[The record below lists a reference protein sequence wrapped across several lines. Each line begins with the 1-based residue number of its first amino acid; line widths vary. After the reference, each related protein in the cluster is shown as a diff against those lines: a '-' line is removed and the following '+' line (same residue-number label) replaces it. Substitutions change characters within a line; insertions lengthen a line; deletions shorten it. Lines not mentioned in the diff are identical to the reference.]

1 MTRKTRKVL
10 HGALGLAVLSM
21 AFAPIRI
28 AADTDEADRVRESVT
43 VFNEIMA
50 APDKAIPNAV
60 LEKAE
65 GIAVFPGT
73 IKGGFIVGAQHG
85 RGILSD
91 RVAGSRAWSAPGF
104 MSVTGGSI
112 GAQIG
117 AQAVDL
123 VLVVINSRGLQKLV
137 SNEFK
142 IGADAGVAAG
152 PVGRDA
158 SVGTDIQMHA
168 EILSYSRSRG
178 LFAGMSLEGTSVRPD
193 DDAARQVYGRKM
205 TARSIVTG
213 KRIAVPESGRHLID
227 VLTKNAPYNESK
239 QTSNAQ

>member
-1 MTRKTRKVL
+1 MARNIL
-10 HGALGLAVLSM
+10 NGAIALALLSLVG
-21 AFAPIRI
+21 APILI
-28 AADTDEADRVRESVT
+28 AADNEEAQRVQESVT

-50 APDKAIPNAV
+50 APDKAIPNSV

-73 IKGGFIVGAQHG
+73 LKGGFIVGAQHG
-85 RGILSD
+85 RGILSA
-91 RVAGSRAWSAPGF
+91 RLEGSRAWSAPAF
-104 MSVTGGSI
+104 MTVTGGSF

-123 VLVVINSRGLQKLV
+123 VLVVINKRGLQKLV

-142 IGADAGVAAG
+142 IGVDAGVAAG

-158 SVGTDIQMHA
+158 SVGTDIQLRA

-178 LFAGMSLEGTSVRPD
+178 LFAGVNLNGSSIRSD
-193 DDAARQVYGRKM
+193 DDANQRFYGRPMK
-205 TARSIVTG
+205 TTEI
-213 KRIAVPESGRHLID
+213 I
-227 VLTKNAPYNESK
+227 SK
-239 QTSNAQ
+239 PMMD